1 MKTILYLNA
10 VGEIS
15 GAERS
20 LLAMLAAL
28 DRDLFTPV
36 VAAPEGSLLRAVAN
50 LGIRTEPIPLMPLR
64 RVASIEALWRTFSS
78 LHGGWR
84 QLNAIVE
91 RVKPDIIHAN
101 STPAMLYL
109 LRVRGAPAVW
119 HVRDLVPLGIA
130 GPLLYKRASRVA
142 VISSAVR
149 AEVQQYS
156 GGQEKSVLLQPA
168 VDTEHFHPHEDKAA
182 LREKL
187 GLPAGLP
194 LLGMVAQ
201 FVPWKRHQLF
211 LDALAKLPDR
221 PWHAVLAG
229 ADLHHD
235 ETYSTM
241 LKHRL
246 TTPQFS
252 GRVSW
257 LPWQEDA
264 APLLASLD
272 VCVLTSEREP
282 FGRVLAEA
290 MACGVPVVA
299 IDDAGPR
306 DIVCP
311 EETGLLC
318 PPDDLALAAA
328 IARLLD
334 NTDLRE
340 RMGRTARARVEE
352 CFSVARQRQML
363 VELYESIPA

>member
-28 DRDLFTPV
+28 DRDRFTPV
-36 VAAPEGSLLRAVAN
+36 VAAPEGALLQAVAA
-50 LGIRTEPIPLMPLR
+50 LGVRTEPVALPPLR
-64 RVASIEALWRTFSS
+64 RAASIEAMWRTFAS
-78 LHGGWR
+78 LQSGWSR
-84 QLNAIVE
+84 INALIK

-101 STPAMLYL
+101 TTPAMLFL
-109 LRVRGAPAVW
+109 VRVRGIPAVW
-119 HVRDLVPLGIA
+119 HVRDLVPLGIV
-130 GPLLYKRASRVA
+130 GPLLYRRAARVA
-142 VISSAVR
+142 VISPAVR
-149 AEVQQYS
+149 EEVRQYG
-156 GGQEKSVLLQPA
+156 GGQDKSVLVQPA
-168 VDTEHFHPHEDKAA
+168 VDTAHFHPREDKAA
-182 LREKL
+182 LRAAL
-187 GLPAGLP
+187 GLPVDPP

-201 FVPWKRHQLF
+201 FVPWKRHHLF

-241 LKHRL
+241 LKQRL
-246 TTPQFS
+246 TAPAFA

-264 APLLASLD
+264 APLLAALD

-282 FGRVLAEA
+282 FGRVLVEA
-290 MACGVPVVA
+290 MACSVPVVA

-306 DIVCP
+306 DIVTP

-318 PPDDLALAAA
+318 PPDDLAIAAA
-328 IARLLD
+328 ISRLLD
-334 NTDLRE
+334 DVTLRE
-340 RMGRTARARVEE
+340 RMGRAARIRVEE
-352 CFSVARQRQML
+352 RFSIEGQRKAL
-363 VELYESIPA
+363 SELYEMI

>member
-1 MKTILYLNA
+1 MKTILYLSA

-28 DRDLFTPV
+28 DRARFTPV
-36 VAAPEGSLLRAVAN
+36 VAAPEGALLRAVAA
-50 LGIRTEPIPLMPLR
+50 LGIRTEPVPLMPLR
-64 RVASIEALWRTFSS
+64 RAASIEALWRTFSS

-84 QLNAIVE
+84 RINAIVE
-91 RVKPDIIHAN
+91 HVRPDIIHAN
-101 STPAMLYL
+101 TTPAMLYL

-149 AEVQQYS
+149 EEVQQY
-156 GGQEKSVLLQPA
+156 GVGQDKSVLLQPA
-168 VDTEHFHPHEDKAA
+168 VDTEHFHLHGDKPAV
-182 LREKL
+182 RKEL
-187 GLPAGLP
+187 GLPAGEP
-194 LLGMVAQ
+194 LIGMVAQ
-201 FVPWKRHQLF
+201 FVPWKRHHLF

-235 ETYSTM
+235 ETYCT
-241 LKHRL
+241 LLRHRL

-272 VCVLTSEREP
+272 LCVLTSEREP
-282 FGRVLAEA
+282 FGRVLAES

-306 DIVCP
+306 DIVVP

-318 PPDDLALAAA
+318 PPDDLAIAAA

-334 NTDLRE
+334 DAGLRE
-340 RMGRTARARVEE
+340 RMGRAARARVEE
-352 CFSVARQRQML
+352 RFSVAGQRKAL
-363 VELYESIPA
+363 RELYELI

>member
-28 DRDLFTPV
+28 DRGRFTPV
-36 VAAPEGSLLRAVAN
+36 VAAPEGGLLRAVAA
-50 LGIRTEPIPLMPLR
+50 LDVRTEPVALLPLR
-64 RVASIEALWRTFSS
+64 RAASIEAMWRTLSS
-78 LHGGWR
+78 LQCGWR
-84 QLNAIVE
+84 EISAIVNHV
-91 RVKPDIIHAN
+91 RPDIIHAN
-101 STPAMLYL
+101 STPAMLFL
-109 LRVRGAPAVW
+109 LRVRGMPAVW

-130 GPLLYKRASRVA
+130 GPLLYKRAARVA

-149 AEVQQYS
+149 GEVLRYG
-156 GGQEKSVLLQPA
+156 GGQDKSVLLQPA
-168 VDTEHFHPHEDKAA
+168 VDIGQFHPRDDKPA
-182 LREKL
+182 LRAGL
-187 GLPAGLP
+187 GLPADPP

-201 FVPWKRHQLF
+201 FVPWKRHHLF
-211 LDALAKLPDR
+211 LDALAKLPER

-235 ETYSTM
+235 ETYSTL

-246 TTPQFS
+246 TTPTFA

-290 MACGVPVVA
+290 MACGVPAVA

-306 DIVCP
+306 DIVAP

-328 IARLLD
+328 ISRLLD
-334 NTDLRE
+334 DPGLRQ
-340 RMGRTARARVEE
+340 RMGRAARARVEE
-352 CFSVARQRQML
+352 RFSIKGQREAL
-363 VELYESIPA
+363 TALYEGVG

>member
-20 LLAMLAAL
+20 LLAMLVAL
-28 DRDLFTPV
+28 DRAQFTPV
-36 VAAPEGSLLRAVAN
+36 VAAPEGALLREVAKH
-50 LGIRTEPIPLMPLR
+50 GIRTEPVPLMPLR
-64 RVASIEALWRTFSS
+64 RAASIEALWRTFSS
-78 LHGGWR
+78 LQGGWR
-84 QLNAIVE
+84 EINEIVD

-109 LRVRGAPAVW
+109 LRVRGVPAVW

-142 VISSAVR
+142 VISSTVR
-149 AEVQQYS
+149 DEVQQY
-156 GGQEKSVLLQPA
+156 GGGEDKSVLLQPA
-168 VDTEHFHPHEDKAA
+168 VDTGHFRPYEDKAA
-182 LREKL
+182 LRKQL
-187 GLPAGLP
+187 GLPADLP

-201 FVPWKRHQLF
+201 FVPWKRHNLF
-211 LDALAKLPDR
+211 LDALARLPEC

-235 ETYSTM
+235 ETYCT
-241 LKHRL
+241 LLRHRL
-246 TTPQFS
+246 TTPQYA

-282 FGRVLAEA
+282 FGRVLVEA

-306 DIVCP
+306 DIVIP
-311 EETGLLC
+311 EEHGLLC
-318 PPDDLALAAA
+318 PPDDLAIAAA
-328 IARLLD
+328 ISRLLD
-334 NTDLRE
+334 HANLRAT
-340 RMGRTARARVEE
+340 MGRAARARVEE
-352 CFSVARQRQML
+352 LFSVEGQRNAL
-363 VELYESIPA
+363 SELYTQI